1 MPMLNKATA
10 KMTARMT
17 PPELN
22 NSVAEAEK
30 FAALPLP
37 ADFIFPDRADRILR
51 TKLQAYLD
59 ALPLGIQET
68 IRATVYMALRS
79 DPPKQMNFVW
89 AGAYDYKI
97 EFTETFDTY
106 QSPRTAG
113 VIGVTLSGRYPDDP
127 HPLASQIAPPQGRG
141 GRTSSSKRSS
151 KGAPNPAKRKS
162 SKSS

>member
-1 MPMLNKATA
+1 MPMLNKSTA
-10 KMTARMT
+10 KMTAKMT

-22 NSVAEAEK
+22 NSVTEADK

-37 ADFIFPDRADRILR
+37 ADFVFPDRADRILR

-68 IRATVYMALRS
+68 IRATIYMALTS
-79 DPPKQMNFVW
+79 NPPKPMSFTW

-113 VIGVTLSGRYPDDP
+113 VMCVTLSGRYPDDP
-127 HPLASQIAPPQGRG
+127 HPLADAIAPPQSRG
-141 GRTSSSKRSS
+141 ARSRRS
-151 KGAPNPAKRKS
+151 TKGSPKPAKRKP
-162 SKSS
+162 SKRK

>member
-1 MPMLNKATA
+1 MPMLDTATA
-10 KMTARMT
+10 KMTAKMT

-22 NSVAEAEK
+22 NSVAEAGK

-37 ADFIFPDRADRILR
+37 ADFVYPGNANQGLR

-59 ALPLGIQET
+59 ALPGGIQET
-68 IRATVYMALRS
+68 LRATIYLALTS
-79 DPPKQMNFVW
+79 NPPKPMNFKW
-89 AGAYDYKI
+89 EGAYDYKI

-127 HPLASQIAPPQGRG
+127 HPLAAQIAPPHVRG
-141 GRTSSSKRSS
+141 KRQASSRRAA
-151 KGAPNPAKRKS
+151 KGSPRPARRKPAKRS
-162 SKSS
+162 